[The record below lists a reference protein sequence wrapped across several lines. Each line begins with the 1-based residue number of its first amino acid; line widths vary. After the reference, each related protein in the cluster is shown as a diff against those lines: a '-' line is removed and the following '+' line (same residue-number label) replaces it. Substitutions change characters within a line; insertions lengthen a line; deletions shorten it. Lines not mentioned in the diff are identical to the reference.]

1 MCFFRFERLRNLER
15 ESKKQLVTSFYNPQ
29 MYNNTPFDQNV
40 SLCGSWALTGI
51 WNDVHIPRTGKQM
64 EIHSCVVIRVFYSS

>member
-1 MCFFRFERLRNLER
+1 
-15 ESKKQLVTSFYNPQ
+15 

-40 SLCGSWALTGI
+40 SLCGSWAQIGI